1 MMKPFNLEAAKAG
14 KPIQQRNGVMVRYI
28 AHVPDAQIH
37 SRVVVMSENHKLVS
51 HRQEDGKY
59 NSAGLVGDFDLF
71 MAPTKKTYWA
81 NVYRSNGFTFI
92 TNLYSEAIDAAN
104 EAGKMDKSCVL
115 VKTISVEVEE

>member
-14 KPIQQRNGVMVRYI
+14 KPLVTRDGRSVKYVLCVDEATCLDKLIVLLDRGGGLNAILRYPTNGRY
-28 AHVPDAQIH
+28 AD
-37 SRVVVMSENHKLVS
+37 S
-51 HRQEDGKY
+51 KY
-59 NSAGLVGDFDLF
+59 DLF

-115 VKTISVEVEE
+115 LKTISVEVEE